1 MTIEKISEVKY
12 RIPKSNYPF
21 MKVDGVIYADDIL
34 IEAIKNDK
42 TIEQVANTAS
52 LPGIINASLGM
63 PDAHQGY
70 GFCIGGVAA
79 VDFEKGVVSPGG
91 IGYDINCGVRLLT
104 TDLEFNQV
112 KSRTEEL
119 IKNLFHEI
127 PSGTGKGGRLKL
139 SYSELDDVLRLGVG
153 WSVKN
158 NYALASDREY
168 IEEHGCIPNADPE
181 KVSNRAKERGR
192 DQLGTL
198 GSGNHF
204 VEVQIVQEIFDE
216 ETARAF
222 NLHKDQVV
230 ILVHTGSRGLGHQVC
245 TDYLREMDAAM
256 KTYGISMP
264 DRELACVPI
273 DSREGRN
280 YLGAMSSAA
289 NFAFNNRQLITYNVR
304 EVFRRLFKT
313 DKVNIVYDVCHNIAK
328 IEEHT
333 VDSSKKKVLVHR
345 KGATRAFPKHHKDIP
360 NAYKEYGQPVLIPG
374 SMGTYSYVL
383 VGTETAMKETFG
395 STCHGAGRSLSRNKA
410 KLIMSADEAVKKL
423 REKGIVIQASTRS
436 GITEEIPEA
445 YKNISSVVDV
455 VHKAGLSLKVAK
467 LKPIGVIKG

>member
-21 MKVDGVIYADDIL
+21 MRVDGIIYADDIL

-52 LPGIINASLGM
+52 LPGIISASLGM

-360 NAYKEYGQPVLIPG
+360 NAYKEFGQPVLIPG

-383 VGTETAMKETFG
+383 VGTETAMEETFG
-395 STCHGAGRSLSRNKA
+395 STCHGAGRALSRNKA

-445 YKNISSVVDV
+445 YKNISAVVDV
-455 VHKAGLSLKVAK
+455 VHKAGISMKVAK

>member
-21 MKVDGVIYADDIL
+21 MRVDGVIYADDIL

-52 LPGIINASLGM
+52 LPGIISASLGM

-273 DSREGRN
+273 DSKEGRN

-360 NAYKEYGQPVLIPG
+360 KAYKEFGQPVLIPG

-383 VGTETAMKETFG
+383 VGTETAMEETFG

-445 YKNISSVVDV
+445 YKNISAVVDV